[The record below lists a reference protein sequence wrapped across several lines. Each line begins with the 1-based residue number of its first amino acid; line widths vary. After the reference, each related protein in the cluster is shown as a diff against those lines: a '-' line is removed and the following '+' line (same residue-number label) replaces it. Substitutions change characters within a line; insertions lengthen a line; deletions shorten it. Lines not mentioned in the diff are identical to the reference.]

1 MTFWTSCF
9 YSLERSFL
17 VLEYRERH
25 FPCQYCL
32 KKQVGIMVIFGQ
44 KPWVNPFVKMSIF
57 FTFRTCCFYSVEKS
71 FFGVKYR
78 KKHFPSLFCPKK
90 KFGKIAIFGPKP
102 LVNPFGKMSII
113 RLFFGQ
119 KPWINPFV
127 KMSIFRFFLTSCFY
141 SLEGRSFVLEYS
153 ERHFPCLYCLKKTFW
168 NNGHFWTK
176 TMS

>member
-1 MTFWTSCF
+1 
-9 YSLERSFL
+9 
-17 VLEYRERH
+17 
-25 FPCQYCL
+25 
-32 KKQVGIMVIFGQ
+32 MVIFGQ

-57 FTFRTCCFYSVEKS
+57 LTFRTCCFYSVEKS

-78 KKHFPSLFCPKK
+78 KKHFPSLFCPQK
-90 KFGKIAIFGPKP
+90 KFGKMTIFGPKP

-127 KMSIFRFFLTSCFY
+127 RMSIFRFFLTCCFY

-176 TMS
+176 PWVNPFVKMSTFLTFRTCCFYSVEKSFFRCKIS

>member
-1 MTFWTSCF
+1 MT
-9 YSLERSFL
+9 
-17 VLEYRERH
+17 
-25 FPCQYCL
+25 
-32 KKQVGIMVIFGQ
+32 
-44 KPWVNPFVKMSIF
+44 
-57 FTFRTCCFYSVEKS
+57 
-71 FFGVKYR
+71 
-78 KKHFPSLFCPKK
+78 
-90 KFGKIAIFGPKP
+90 IFGPKP

-153 ERHFPCLYCLKKTFW
+153 ERHFPCLYCVKKTFW

-176 TMS
+176 PLVNPFVKMSTFMTFWIFCFYSLERSIFVVKYRKKHFPGLYCLKKEVW